1 MLLLLARTVTKCQL
15 CPLGWSPRDITA
27 VTCVV
32 LSPDDI
38 PLTTPRSARGASA
51 RCSEED
57 PREGLGS
64 SDGES
69 ARAVPPA
76 VSPPPAFVHHFSLEN
91 SN

>member
-1 MLLLLARTVTKCQL
+1 MLLLLACTAMKCQL
-15 CPLGWSPRDITA
+15 SPRMVPEGHNCCHLCGLD
-27 VTCVV
+27 
-32 LSPDDI
+32 PDDI